1 MLRIRLIEELEV
13 PYRNRFEQLQQEL
26 ELSREQFYAQ
36 RRETGVLREE
46 FESMAS
52 LHVKELEG
60 VRDEYELKLGELRAR
75 LRSMQALAEDTTDK
89 ERMAGFYRENIA
101 LKSNNNQ
108 LLQELEDVRKAKENA
123 IIERE
128 QGAAKHAKALADEVM
143 TARTLQLQKEQL
155 ERRVDHLE
163 QKFGETPQDSYQQ
176 QMGRL
181 QEEADV
187 HRQKQEEMEN
197 ILGAERNS
205 MQARL
210 LEQQREAAQRE
221 AELQQELSAAKSKV
235 EQLKEELVQQER
247 MFQVQRQSMLSEF
260 DEERAHMQQ
269 NADTMAREVEEAS
282 VKVAELGAAK
292 VEELATAEDKVE
304 AMESELASQLEQLK
318 VMEATKDEGSQQVM
332 ALEAKIEALQH
343 ESQGRAAAL
352 SDCQREREE
361 LEDATRRS
369 VEENAELRQSRKKL
383 ATESGKRRRAQAKE
397 RAAFLAKVEA
407 LKRSVAK
414 EHAQAK
420 AAVAQGETNKKK
432 AKQEVAKLRHQ
443 VKLLMGQMH
452 ARASSPVE
460 GQRSQLA
467 PLDMNAGAAHSDA
480 ESGGFSDG
488 GGGSRR

>member
-332 ALEAKIEALQH
+332 ALEAKIEAL
-343 ESQGRAAAL
+343 
-352 SDCQREREE
+352 
-361 LEDATRRS
+361 
-369 VEENAELRQSRKKL
+369 
-383 ATESGKRRRAQAKE
+383 
-397 RAAFLAKVEA
+397 
-407 LKRSVAK
+407 
-414 EHAQAK
+414 
-420 AAVAQGETNKKK
+420 
-432 AKQEVAKLRHQ
+432 
-443 VKLLMGQMH
+443 
-452 ARASSPVE
+452 
-460 GQRSQLA
+460 
-467 PLDMNAGAAHSDA
+467 
-480 ESGGFSDG
+480 
-488 GGGSRR
+488 

>member
-292 VEELATAEDKVE
+292 VEELAAAEDKVE

-318 VMEATKDEGSQQVM
+318 AMEATKDEGSQQVM
-332 ALEAKIEALQH
+332 ALEAKIEALCH
-343 ESQGRAAAL
+343 ESEARAAALL

-361 LEDATRRS
+361 LEDATRRL
-369 VEENAELRQSRKKL
+369 VEELRQSRKKL
-383 ATESGKRRRAQAKE
+383 ATESEKRRRAQAKE